1 MEPPLLWR
9 YVDLSEATKFMVER
23 AGLRKHIALG
33 RDGVIPRDPMKAGK
47 DLSGAPHIIIPLL
60 GEFKGELGYR
70 YHMMSLASTTSSGIE
85 FRW

>member
-1 MEPPLLWR
+1 ML
-9 YVDLSEATKFMVER
+9 ER

-70 YHMMSLASTTSSGIE
+70 YHLSPLQALRAQG
-85 FRW
+85 